1 MLKEGL
7 EVYEELKGDIQ
18 WAVGLKRYA
27 EYLSSNVVRT
37 FVEMDLGE
45 REKAVLWNLTRA
57 QASLDKAPVVIRV
70 MKEQSNALVLVLNP
84 SAVGTDHEKLWAAV
98 RYFSRFIKDMEEKLV
113 EVEDSLQQT
122 SETLKNSQLKLREHF
137 QVHFLDKEAAKT
149 KFWQTVF
156 TVFGT
161 ASFFIQ
167 DIGPLLTAAFAVI
180 GSTGGNS
187 IEETVGQQY
196 EYYIKGFERLSDE
209 TKALQE
215 RLGDKRQQLINIHT
229 NLNTTGTL
237 VGIQIE
243 ALPLQHF
250 ELIQNNA
257 RTLLEACETFFDR
270 SKTKML
276 DWVSN

>member
-1 MLKEGL
+1 M
-7 EVYEELKGDIQ
+7 
-18 WAVGLKRYA
+18 
-27 EYLSSNVVRT
+27 
-37 FVEMDLGE
+37 
-45 REKAVLWNLTRA
+45 
-57 QASLDKAPVVIRV
+57 

-98 RYFSRFIKDMEEKLV
+98 RYFSRFLKDMEEELV
-113 EVEDSLQQT
+113 EVEDALQQA
-122 SETLKNSQLKLREHF
+122 SETFKNSQLKLRKYM

-149 KFWQTVF
+149 KLWQTVF
-156 TVFGT
+156 KVLGT
-161 ASFFIQ
+161 ASFFVQ
-167 DIGPLLTAAFAVI
+167 DIIGPCLTVAFAVI

-196 EYYIKGFERLSDE
+196 ECYIKGFERLSDE

-243 ALPLQHF
+243 SLPLQHF

-257 RTLLEACETFFDR
+257 RALLEVCETFFDR

-276 DWVSN
+276 D